1 MDGINFNGYKDDERY
16 SFRITSWLR
25 LTDEK
30 NDEKPVS
37 KFKQRCLYLQTLF
50 WNIGKWQFISQKLSH
65 CLFSILMSV
74 LHRWTKMNS

>member
-30 NDEKPVS
+30 NDENQFQNLNNVASTS
-37 KFKQRCLYLQTLF
+37 KHCFGTLA
-50 WNIGKWQFISQKLSH
+50 NGNLSVRNFPTV
-65 CLFSILMSV
+65 CFPY
-74 LHRWTKMNS
+74 